1 MSGEVPSGWTLRP
14 LLEVVELPS
23 GQIDPRVEP
32 YRSMTLIAPDHLE
45 SATGRLL
52 GSQTAAEQGA
62 SSGKYLFA
70 RGDVVYSKI
79 RPYLRKAYLASGGGI
94 CSADMYPLR
103 PTAQVSSS
111 FLLSALLGEH
121 FSAFAATV
129 SQRSGIPKVNREEL
143 AEYKLRLPPLPEQRR
158 IAEILDT
165 LDEAIRKTEQVIAKL
180 QQMKQGLLHDLLTRG
195 IDENGE
201 LRDPLR
207 QPEQFKDSPLGRI
220 PKEWEVGPFE
230 RLAASVDPQPDH
242 RTPPHVADGIPYVG
256 VGDFVSDTLLDL
268 ARCRRVSESA
278 ARKQEAR
285 FRLEEGDI
293 IFGKIGTIGRPRLL
307 PMGDRI
313 ALSANVILVK
323 PRADASF
330 VLTLLD
336 SPYVREYIGLASH
349 TTSQPAFGIQKIR
362 AMHVAIPPAD
372 EQLCLGK
379 ILRSHGTCMSSEV
392 TRLSKLRLLKQGL
405 MDDLLTGRVRV
416 KVTEAA
422 E

>member
-1 MSGEVPSGWTLRP
+1 MSAKQLPLTAFASVNPRSTHGTLAPNTQVSFIAMQDVSENGEWKTHQTRK
-14 LLEVVELPS
+14 
-23 GQIDPRVEP
+23 
-32 YRSMTLIAPDHLE
+32 YRDV
-45 SATGRLL
+45 
-52 GSQTAAEQGA
+52 AAGFTRFSENDV
-62 SSGKYLFA
+62 LFA
-70 RGDVVYSKI
+70 KITPCMENGKGCLARGLTSGAGFGSTEFHV
-79 RPYLRKAYLASGGGI
+79 LRANSNADAGFVFRWSQSIALRQAAKNFMTG
-94 CSADMYPLR
+94 SAGQQR
-103 PTAQVSSS
+103 VQTRFFSQ
-111 FLLSALLGEH
+111 FLVAELS
-121 FSAFAATV
+121 
-129 SQRSGIPKVNREEL
+129 R
-143 AEYKLRLPPLPEQRR
+143 PEQRR

-207 QPEQFKDSPLGRI
+207 HPEQFKDSPLGRI

-278 ARKQEAR
+278 ARKQESR

-307 PMGDRI
+307 PMGARI

-379 ILRSHGTCMSSEV
+379 ILRSHGTCMSSEI
-392 TRLSKLRLLKQGL
+392 TQLSKLRLLKQGL